1 MMVDVKMKMLGLPN
15 ILNVHKGGPKFEM
28 EVLDVQ
34 NEPNV
39 CFQLDL
45 CLVLKLQNC
54 WSLAKQKIPTDT
66 GKKETSKQPTTQT
79 SNQADISSLIKSGF
93 QLEHE
98 ILPLTISHITLSP
111 CGLTLK

>member
-54 WSLAKQKIPTDT
+54 
-66 GKKETSKQPTTQT
+66 
-79 SNQADISSLIKSGF
+79 
-93 QLEHE
+93 
-98 ILPLTISHITLSP
+98 
-111 CGLTLK
+111 